1 MIVRIFWGSKII
13 KKMNGGGN
21 FRNFLV
27 ERNILVRNFS
37 DFINKKPQSV
47 NILYINITKEDS
59 PSFLR
64 ENDSVD
70 YENTEKYIKVKK

>member
-1 MIVRIFWGSKII
+1 
-13 KKMNGGGN
+13 MNGGGN

-27 ERNILVRNFS
+27 ERNILVRNFA
-37 DFINKKPQSV
+37 DFINENPQSV

-70 YENTEKYIKVKK
+70 YENTEKIYKGKKVKE

>member
-1 MIVRIFWGSKII
+1 
-13 KKMNGGGN
+13 MNGGGN

-27 ERNILVRNFS
+27 ERNILVRKFA
-37 DFINKKPQSV
+37 DFINENPQSV
-47 NILYINITKEDS
+47 NILYINITQEDS

-70 YENTEKYIKVKK
+70 YENTEKIKVKE

>member
-1 MIVRIFWGSKII
+1 MGGEKIRIF
-13 KKMNGGGN
+13 
-21 FRNFLV
+21 FV
-27 ERNILVRNFS
+27 EKNILVRNFA
-37 DFINKKPQSV
+37 DFINENPQSV

-70 YENTEKYIKVKK
+70 YENTKNIKVKK

>member
-1 MIVRIFWGSKII
+1 
-13 KKMNGGGN
+13 MNGGGK

-27 ERNILVRNFS
+27 ERNILVRNFA
-37 DFINKKPQSV
+37 DFINENPQSV
-47 NILYINITKEDS
+47 NILYINITQEDS

-70 YENTEKYIKVKK
+70 YENTEKIYKGKRDLKVKK

>member
-1 MIVRIFWGSKII
+1 
-13 KKMNGGGN
+13 MNGGGN

-27 ERNILVRNFS
+27 ERNILVRNFA
-37 DFINKKPQSV
+37 DFINENPQSV

-64 ENDSVD
+64 E
-70 YENTEKYIKVKK
+70 KR